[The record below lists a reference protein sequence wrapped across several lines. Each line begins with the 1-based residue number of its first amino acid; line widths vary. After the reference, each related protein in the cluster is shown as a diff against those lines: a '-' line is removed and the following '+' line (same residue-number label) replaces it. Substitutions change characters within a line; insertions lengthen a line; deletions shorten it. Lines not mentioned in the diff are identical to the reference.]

1 VALSAFIES
10 VTPTKVENLVI
21 GRCRTKFVLI
31 LLISKKVCDDT
42 TKLIRNN
49 FTEGILMS
57 RLQITELN
65 SSDFG
70 LEELTDEEL
79 LQINGG
85 SEEGDPGKKKWWQWV
100 IGGALIVAGVL
111 TTPVAV
117 GVALIGA
124 GTAVITDD

>member
-1 VALSAFIES
+1 M
-10 VTPTKVENLVI
+10 
-21 GRCRTKFVLI
+21 LI

-42 TKLIRNN
+42 TKPIRNN
-49 FTEGILMS
+49 FLEGILMS

-85 SEEGDPGKKKWWQWV
+85 SEEGDAGKKKWWQWV
-100 IGGALIVAGVL
+100 IGGALVVVGSL
-111 TTPVAV
+111 TSPVGI
-117 GVALIGA
+117 GVALMA
-124 GTAVITDD
+124 GGFAIITDD